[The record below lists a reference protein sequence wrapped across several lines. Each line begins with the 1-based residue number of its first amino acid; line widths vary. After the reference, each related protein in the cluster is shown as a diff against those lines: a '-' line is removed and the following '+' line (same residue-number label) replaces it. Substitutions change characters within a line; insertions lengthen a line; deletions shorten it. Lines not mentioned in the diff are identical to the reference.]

1 MRVFAFI
8 WIVSLTISSAFVP
21 AAFAAK
27 IQEVVSPGGIKAWF
41 VEEKTI
47 PIVSMEVVWKGGAS
61 TVSAEKAGLAH
72 LMASTMDEGAADL
85 DSKAFQKKMSDL
97 AISLS
102 FDAAKDTF
110 GGSLKTLSVNKE
122 EAFRLFSLA
131 ISAPRFDTD
140 PVERIR
146 NQILVGLN
154 RKLANPNSLAGR
166 AWFEAAFKG
175 HAYANPTMGSLA
187 TMKALTTA
195 DLRQFKDKQI
205 AQDNMVISVIGDI
218 RVEELGRLLD
228 QTFMGIPKKSDL
240 KFPVDVDR
248 VNGPSLEIIPQ
259 DIPQSVVIYGG
270 NGVKRDDPEY
280 YAAYV
285 LNYILGGGGFESRLT
300 KEIREKR
307 GLVYSVYSYL
317 SPFQRVG
324 LQLGGFGTSNAS
336 VTEAIKLVKS
346 ELVKIRTK
354 GVTAEELDA
363 AKKYLNGSFPLRL
376 SSNSRIANIMVS
388 MQLFDLPV
396 SYLDERP
403 KHINAVSLADVKKV
417 ANRLMDPD
425 ELIITIVG
433 KPEGMTP
440 EN

>member
-8 WIVSLTISSAFVP
+8 WVVSLTISSIFVP
-21 AAFAAK
+21 TAFAAK

-61 TVSAEKAGLAH
+61 TVSSEKAGLAH

-131 ISAPRFDTD
+131 ISAPRFDAD

-154 RKLANPNSLAGR
+154 RKLANPNNLAGR

-195 DLRQFKDKQI
+195 DLREFKNKQI

-240 KFPVDVDR
+240 KFPIDVDR

-270 NGVKRDDPEY
+270 NGVKRDDPDY

-336 VTEAIKLVKS
+336 VAEAIELVKA

-403 KHINAVSLADVKKV
+403 TLINAVSLADVKKA

-440 EN
+440 AN